1 MKIILFFLFLSSI
14 NSNFINLKIK
24 SLDELENIIKQK
36 KEANSGKETL
46 KDELEDEEDRDVCLA
61 SENDTIKIFKEKY
74 NLDLQNKNITRY
86 LRFIAGNCNPVILVP
101 GVLSTALR
109 VRIECQNLYDKE
121 RDVYKKLKF
130 FCQLDDVCSNNTN
143 YYDKSIFLNLYEEFG
158 FIKPEVCDINN
169 NCKNN

>member
-1 MKIILFFLFLSSI
+1 MKIILLFLFLSSI

-74 NLDLQNKNITRY
+74 NLDL
-86 LRFIAGNCNPVILVP
+86 
-101 GVLSTALR
+101 
-109 VRIECQNLYDKE
+109 
-121 RDVYKKLKF
+121 
-130 FCQLDDVCSNNTN
+130 
-143 YYDKSIFLNLYEEFG
+143 
-158 FIKPEVCDINN
+158 
-169 NCKNN
+169 